1 MIFIC
6 GHHNSGKTTVAKYLE
21 KFGFI
26 HIETGNIVRQ
36 KHKELTPDVNFHQW
50 AIREGHK
57 FDKYIVDEILSARE
71 KLIKSNG
78 SLQDIIITGNRQ
90 IEGIDYILLHVPP
103 IEGKENLIIFLHAND
118 EILFQRQILRY
129 NRQVTDLTFEKFKD
143 ELLRFDVQM
152 GIEKIKEKTN
162 CAIYNEGPLESFET
176 KIKETLIKY
185 GYKLPLLSPE
195 GIISPN
201 PERIV

>member
-6 GHHNSGKTTVAKYLE
+6 GHHNSGKTTAAKYLK

-26 HIETGNIVRQ
+26 HIETGNVVRQ
-36 KHKELTPDVNFHQW
+36 KHKELAPDVDFHQW
-50 AIREGHK
+50 AIRENHK

-78 SLQDIIITGNRQ
+78 SLQDIVITGNRQ
-90 IEGIDYILLHVPP
+90 IEGINYILLRIPP
-103 IEGKENLIIFLHAND
+103 IEGKKNLIIFLHVSD
-118 EILFQRQILRY
+118 EILFQRQILKP
-129 NRQVTDLTFEKFKD
+129 NRQATDLTFEEFKD
-143 ELLRFDVQM
+143 ELLRFDLQM

-162 CAIYNEGPLESFET
+162 CVIYNEGPLESFET
-176 KIKETLIKY
+176 EIRETLIKY
-185 GYKLPLLSPE
+185 GYKLPLLSLE